1 MTASHDTSLKP
12 REDAGTAVAE
22 GGVVILNGPDGVAVT
37 MTAAAALQTADSLHS
52 AAKAVQESQS
62 GATGAACG
70 DSPDLTR
77 RV

>member
-37 MTAAAALQTADSLHS
+37 MTAAAAMQTADSLYS

-62 GATGAACG
+62 GG

>member
-12 REDAGTAVAE
+12 REDAGTAAAE

-37 MTAAAALQTADSLHS
+37 MTAAAAMQTADSLYS
-52 AAKAVQESQS
+52 AAKAVQENQAGS
-62 GATGAACG
+62 